1 MKTAVSIPDPVF
13 QEAEELAR
21 RLGWSRSQ
29 LYTKA
34 VHDLIVRYSDDPVTE
49 ALNALEDVEAA
60 QAPLTPARKLIESGA
75 WSW

>member
-13 QEAEELAR
+13 QEAEEVAR

-34 VHDLIVRYSDDPVTE
+34 VHDLVVRYSDDPVTE
-49 ALNALEDVEAA
+49 ALNALEDVGSA
-60 QAPLTPARKLIESGA
+60 QTPLTPARRLIESGA
-75 WSW
+75 WPW

>member
-13 QEAEELAR
+13 QEAEKIAR

-34 VHDLIVRYSDDPVTE
+34 VHDLVISYSDDPVTE
-49 ALNALEDVEAA
+49 ALNALEDVEPA
-60 QAPLTPARKLIESGA
+60 QAPLAPARRLIESGA
-75 WSW
+75 WQW